1 MLPYYNGYNI
11 QIIWLPNNNNI
22 LNNMFIK
29 VIIFL
34 LENVKHVFVFKLNK
48 EHSQRYFLKYNTSR
62 PKGYNT
68 ILSIKDMKYFLD

>member
-1 MLPYYNGYNI
+1 MLPHYNDYNI
-11 QIIWLPNNNNI
+11 QIIWLPNNNNK

-34 LENVKHVFVFKLNK
+34 LKNVKHVFVFKLNK
-48 EHSQRYFLKYNTSR
+48 EHSQLYFLKYNTSR

-68 ILSIKDMKYFLD
+68 ILSIEDMKYFFD